1 MTNITTTWT
10 NSSWFNNPYLIG
22 FENVFPKFDQVIK
35 SNEGTFPPYN
45 VRKIDDNNFV
55 IELAVAGFAE
65 TDLTITEQ
73 DSHLT
78 IVGEKAEGVPMSLG
92 YVYKGIA
99 ARKFTRT
106 YALSEYVRTTSASL
120 KDGILFVTLKKDLP
134 EEKLPRSISIATSE
148 PKKVV
153 SKKTPYGWDKDKE
166 KGHNYHKSVN

>member
-10 NSSWFNNPYLIG
+10 TGSHWINNPYLIG

-65 TDLTITEQ
+65 KDLTITEQ
-73 DSHLT
+73 DGNLT
-78 IVGEKAEGVPMSLG
+78 IVGEKAEDESDYL
-92 YVYKGIA
+92 YKGIA

-106 YALSEYVRTTSASL
+106 YALSEYVKTTSASL